1 MVLLILKGTQESIK
15 EGEFLKKFNFDGQI
29 KLSGNELNQNFKW
42 YFMPLDLPLLKS
54 YEGKEF
60 DTILPLG
67 WSFIGTLNRW
77 FFVPVIIG
85 LQIGE

>member
-1 MVLLILKGTQESIK
+1 
-15 EGEFLKKFNFDGQI
+15 
-29 KLSGNELNQNFKW
+29 
-42 YFMPLDLPLLKS
+42 MPLDLPLLKS

-77 FFVPVIIG
+77 FFVPVYNWLYRLGSSQRLGYFLMTIVTK
-85 LQIGE
+85 LVLSPVMYKQSTN